1 MRTALVV
8 LALAVATGC
17 GQAGTEAT
25 SAGAG
30 GAQPQGSKVQITLG
44 TQAFPEALVLGE
56 VWQQALAS
64 NAYAVVLRKGI
75 GPAADL
81 DRELQD
87 GEIDGHIAYT
97 GTVLSVVAGQDVTGL
112 DQEETYRRVEQF
124 YAGRGMAMSARTP
137 FENVDAL
144 ATTRTYAQQQG
155 LREVGDLAGAP
166 DVRLGARPEFEDLF
180 LGLAG
185 LREVYGLT
193 DVAFRPVP
201 LGEQYAALDR
211 GEVDAADVFTTDPEL
226 AGGDYQVL
234 EDPRKLFGSQNA
246 VLVVDADKLR
256 RIGREAFLEVV
267 DRVSAQLTRDAVVT
281 MNAAVDGGEDERAVA
296 RRFLRDRGL
305 LRGA

>member
-1 MRTALVV
+1 
-8 LALAVATGC
+8 
-17 GQAGTEAT
+17 
-25 SAGAG
+25 
-30 GAQPQGSKVQITLG
+30 
-44 TQAFPEALVLGE
+44 
-56 VWQQALAS
+56 
-64 NAYAVVLRKGI
+64 
-75 GPAADL
+75 
-81 DRELQD
+81 
-87 GEIDGHIAYT
+87 
-97 GTVLSVVAGQDVTGL
+97 
-112 DQEETYRRVEQF
+112 
-124 YAGRGMAMSARTP
+124 
-137 FENVDAL
+137 
-144 ATTRTYAQQQG
+144 
-155 LREVGDLAGAP
+155 VGDLAGAP